1 MIEYPCSWTFLMKNP
16 VFKSL
21 LISQILLSDFVA
33 KQVNF
38 KALPAKKYKNGYKNG
53 YNNYKTQ
60 RYKAYD
66 SFN

>member
-38 KALPAKKYKNGYKNG
+38 KALPANKYKNGYK
-53 YNNYKTQ
+53 NYKTQ